1 MASNSDDSSLLSD
14 QDINRFLIMVGIEPQ
29 ISITS
34 VLENKILAILPIKWL
49 KTLPSLWLY
58 LKMLK
63 KKEKILNSF

>member
-1 MASNSDDSSLLSD
+1 MYFFSTYAFTLDDNSLSLD

-49 KTLPSLWLY
+49 KMLPSLWLY
-58 LKMLK
+58 
-63 KKEKILNSF
+63 IYNQS